1 MPISIKEMIELG
13 VFGKIVLVHLKPLFV
28 KNGPI

>member
-1 MPISIKEMIELG
+1 MPILIKGMTGLG
-13 VFGKIVLVHLKPLFV
+13 VFGKIKLDPLNPLFV